1 MYEAITRNIRVSVTP
16 QYLETESR
24 PDQNRYF
31 WAYTIVIE
39 NEGDEPVQLRSRYW
53 QITDAKGH
61 VEEVRGAGVV
71 GEQPSIEP
79 GGSYQYTSGCPL
91 EEPSG
96 IMVGKYQMLSET
108 GDKFEID
115 IPAFSLD
122 SPDGLGSIN

>member
-39 NEGDEPVQLRSRYW
+39 NEGDESVQLRSRYW

-71 GEQPSIEP
+71 GEQPHIEP

-96 IMVGKYQMLSET
+96 IMVGSYQMVSEA
-108 GDKFEID
+108 GDKFEIS

>member
-16 QYLETESR
+16 QFLESESR
-24 PDQNRYF
+24 PERNNYF

-39 NEGDEPVQLRSRYW
+39 NEGQETVQLRSRYW
-53 QITDAKGH
+53 HITDANGK
-61 VEEVRGAGVV
+61 VSELRGAGVV
-71 GEQPSIEP
+71 GEQPTIEP
-79 GGSYQYTSGCPL
+79 GGSYSYTSGCPL
-91 EEPSG
+91 DAPSG

-108 GDKFEID
+108 GEAFEID

>member
-1 MYEAITRNIRVSVTP
+1 MYEAVTRNIRVSVTP

-39 NEGDEPVQLRSRYW
+39 NEGDEIVQLRSRV
-53 QITDAKGH
+53 TGRLLTPKGH
-61 VEEVRGAGVV
+61 VEEVRGPGVV
-71 GEQPSIEP
+71 GEQPHIEP

-96 IMVGKYQMLSET
+96 IMVGQLSY
-108 GDKFEID
+108 D
-115 IPAFSLD
+115 L
-122 SPDGLGSIN
+122 